1 MNNEQL
7 VIKIKELLNQVN
19 QECFAGELVLNF
31 PIKIVNTSRAAA
43 YVSFKGIGFLGQRN
57 YYTSFLGVSKNFA
70 WDEESLK
77 NVIAHELIHVYEVQ
91 VLKIKPSHG
100 FRFKLK
106 MSEINQNNPSY
117 KVTLKHSMKTT
128 KERKHKKVGYVLS
141 EDKTKIAFVTNSV
154 LNRVVNNELQY
165 QQYFGKFTIGSVD
178 SSKITRFRVS
188 RKFKYYQLDQDK
200 ISQLLSI

>member
-7 VIKIKELLNQVN
+7 IIKIKELLNQVN
-19 QECFAGELVLNF
+19 QECFAGELVFNF

-57 YYTSFLGVSKNFA
+57 YYTSFLGVSKNFV

-100 FRFKLK
+100 IRFKLK
-106 MSEINQNNPSY
+106 MSEINQKNPSY

-128 KERKHKKVGYVLS
+128 KERKSKKVAYVLS
-141 EDKTKIAFVTNSV
+141 EDKTKIAFITDTV
-154 LNRVVNNELQY
+154 LSKVVNNEGLY
-165 QQYFGKFTIGSVD
+165 QQYFGKFTIGAV
-178 SSKITRFRVS
+178 SSDKISRFRVS
-188 RKFKYYQLDQDK
+188 RKFKYYQLSQSR
-200 ISQLLSI
+200 ISEILG